1 MNFTFLKILVKK
13 EFAQIAKDRSAL
25 VIAFLMPLILVVIY
39 GYAMRMDIKPVKV
52 GFVSDL
58 GSKIERDLLGGF
70 LGSKYLQTRV
80 YTDLESA
87 RRDFKAH
94 EIESIL
100 YFDPRFAAKF
110 QNTLSGLGGTGGGI
124 NLNLSSDESSS
135 AGGASD
141 IQSTGGGENVRPLEY
156 GDAGTSTESG
166 INTSAGGAG
175 ASGEGSY
182 ANGAGGNAY
191 SFGDASANSNGAT
204 VNSSGGSMGTTANF
218 AGENSRSNDAGG
230 MSANSGS
237 SAGDIGA
244 NQGSVNLID
253 GAGDTNT
260 GFIVGAD
267 DLQNTSGG
275 INANP
280 SANGAGGTGGAVNN
294 GGGTSSAGG
303 RGVNSSA
310 SSSAGGGASSAGGS
324 ASNSNKDGAEI
335 FLIQNATQS
344 QLALLSYV
352 YVAGVIEQVLAQDY
366 GFLNANLNA
375 AAKPVS
381 VNYRSWF
388 NEANESTWYLVSA
401 EYVGILGLIC
411 LFMVAVVISRE
422 WDRGTIAS
430 LYNSNASA
438 LEIVTAKV
446 GAYYFLALL
455 GGAMTL
461 VYGQTLLGIP
471 IRGSVAMLL
480 ATLCVFVLEMTCLGM
495 LISAICKNQFLA
507 QEYAIVIGYLP
518 VTLLSGMIFDLRGL
532 PAAVNFIG
540 HLLPPTYAVES
551 FRICFLS
558 GGQSATLWVNLA
570 IQALGAVLFFSL
582 CVLSVKRGAR

>member
-87 RRDFKAH
+87 RRDFRAH

-110 QNTLSGLGGTGGGI
+110 QNTLSGLGGASGGI
-124 NLNLSSDESSS
+124 NLNLSIDESSS
-135 AGGASD
+135 ASSASD
-141 IQSTGGGENVRPLEY
+141 IQNTSGGENVRPLE
-156 GDAGTSTESG
+156 DS
-166 INTSAGGAG
+166 GAG
-175 ASGEGSY
+175 ASTESDINTFARDTGASGDISHR
-182 ANGAGGNAY
+182 NGAETDG
-191 SFGDASANSNGAT
+191 SANSFGGGSG
-204 VNSSGGSMGTTANF
+204 VDSGGS
-218 AGENSRSNDAGG
+218 AGSVS
-230 MSANSGS
+230 
-237 SAGDIGA
+237 A
-244 NQGSVNLID
+244 NQGSVNLISGVGDTNVGPID
-253 GAGDTNT
+253 GAGD
-260 GFIVGAD
+260 I
-267 DLQNTSGG
+267 QNRSGG
-275 INANP
+275 VNANP
-280 SANGAGGTGGAVNN
+280 SANGARSAGGAVNN
-294 GGGTSSAGG
+294 GG
-303 RGVNSSA
+303 
-310 SSSAGGGASSAGGS
+310 SSSNVGGSNGAGGGASS
-324 ASNSNKDGAEI
+324 SNKDCAEI

-375 AAKPVS
+375 AARPVS

-461 VYGQTLLGIP
+461 VYGQVLLGIP

>member
-87 RRDFKAH
+87 RRDFRVH

-110 QNTLSGLGGTGGGI
+110 QNSLSGLGGASGGV
-124 NLNLSSDESSS
+124 NLNLYIDESSS
-135 AGGASD
+135 AGSASD
-141 IQSTGGGENVRPLEY
+141 IQNTSSGENVRPLEDR
-156 GDAGTSTESG
+156 GAGTGTDSG
-166 INTSAGGAG
+166 INTSAGGASRDSSHRTG
-175 ASGEGSY
+175 AETSG
-182 ANGAGGNAY
+182 NVN
-191 SFGDASANSNGAT
+191 SFGGGSGVD
-204 VNSSGGSMGTTANF
+204 SGGS
-218 AGENSRSNDAGG
+218 
-230 MSANSGS
+230 
-237 SAGDIGA
+237 AGDVSA
-244 NQGSVNLID
+244 NQGGVNLI
-253 GAGDTNT
+253 GGVGDTNAD
-260 GFIVGAD
+260 FIDGASD
-267 DLQNTSGG
+267 IQNTSGG
-275 INANP
+275 VNASS
-280 SANGAGGTGGAVNN
+280 SANGAGSAGGAANN
-294 GGGTSSAGG
+294 GG
-303 RGVNSSA
+303 
-310 SSSAGGGASSAGGS
+310 SSSSVGSSNGAGGGASSTD
-324 ASNSNKDGAEI
+324 KDGAEI

-461 VYGQTLLGIP
+461 VYGQVLLGIP

>member
-87 RRDFKAH
+87 RRDFRAH

-110 QNTLSGLGGTGGGI
+110 QSTLGGLGGASGGI
-124 NLNLSSDESSS
+124 NLNLSSDESSF
-135 AGGASD
+135 AGSTSD
-141 IQSTGGGENVRPLEY
+141 IQSTGGGENVRPLEDR
-156 GDAGTSTESG
+156 GAGTGTESG
-166 INTSAGGAG
+166 INASAGGTG
-175 ASGEGSY
+175 ASGDSSHR
-182 ANGAGGNAY
+182 NGAETDGNAN
-191 SFGDASANSNGAT
+191 SFGGGSGVD
-204 VNSSGGSMGTTANF
+204 SGGSA
-218 AGENSRSNDAGG
+218 SN
-230 MSANSGS
+230 
-237 SAGDIGA
+237 IGA
-244 NQGSVNLID
+244 NQGSVNLIG
-253 GAGDTNT
+253 GAGDTNAD
-260 GFIVGAD
+260 FIDGASD
-267 DLQNTSGG
+267 IRNTSGG
-275 INANP
+275 VNASP
-280 SANGAGGTGGAVNN
+280 FANGADSAGDAANN
-294 GGGTSSAGG
+294 GGGVSGTGG
-303 RGVNSSA
+303 S
-310 SSSAGGGASSAGGS
+310 SSSAGSTSSS
-324 ASNSNKDGAEI
+324 EKDGAEI

-375 AAKPVS
+375 AARPVS

-455 GGAMTL
+455 GSAMTL
-461 VYGQTLLGIP
+461 VYGQALLGIP

-532 PAAVNFIG
+532 PATINFIG

>member
-110 QNTLSGLGGTGGGI
+110 QNTLSGLGGASGGV
-124 NLNLSSDESSS
+124 NLNLSSDESSF

-141 IQSTGGGENVRPLEY
+141 IQNISGGENVRPLEDR
-156 GDAGTSTESG
+156 GADTGTKSS
-166 INTSAGGAG
+166 INASAGGASGDSSHRTG
-175 ASGEGSY
+175 AET
-182 ANGAGGNAY
+182 GG
-191 SFGDASANSNGAT
+191 SANSFGGGSG
-204 VNSSGGSMGTTANF
+204 VDSSGS
-218 AGENSRSNDAGG
+218 AGNV
-230 MSANSGS
+230 SANQ
-237 SAGDIGA
+237 D
-244 NQGSVNLID
+244 SVNLIGGAGDTNVGPID
-253 GAGDTNT
+253 GAGD
-260 GFIVGAD
+260 I
-267 DLQNTSGG
+267 QNRSGG
-275 INANP
+275 VNASP
-280 SANGAGGTGGAVNN
+280 SANGAGSEGGAANN
-294 GGGTSSAGG
+294 GGG
-303 RGVNSSA
+303 
-310 SSSAGGGASSAGGS
+310 SSSVGGSNGAGGASSS
-324 ASNSNKDGAEI
+324 DKDGAEI

-366 GFLNANLNA
+366 GFLNANLSA
-375 AAKPVS
+375 AARPVS

-461 VYGQTLLGIP
+461 VYGQVLLGIP

-570 IQALGAVLFFSL
+570 IQALGTVLFFSL

>member
-1 MNFTFLKILVKK
+1 MNFTFLKILIKK

-110 QNTLSGLGGTGGGI
+110 QNTLSGLGGASGGV
-124 NLNLSSDESSS
+124 NLNLSSDESSF
-135 AGGASD
+135 AGSTSD
-141 IQSTGGGENVRPLEY
+141 IQSTGGGENVRPLEDR
-156 GDAGTSTESG
+156 GAGTGTESG
-166 INTSAGGAG
+166 INTSASG
-175 ASGEGSY
+175 ASGESLHRTGAEAGEG
-182 ANGAGGNAY
+182 AN
-191 SFGDASANSNGAT
+191 SFGGSSGVD
-204 VNSSGGSMGTTANF
+204 SGGSA
-218 AGENSRSNDAGG
+218 S
-230 MSANSGS
+230 
-237 SAGDIGA
+237 DIGA
-244 NQGSVNLID
+244 DQGSVNLI
-253 GAGDTNT
+253 GGVGDTNA
-260 GFIVGAD
+260 GFIGASD
-267 DLQNTSGG
+267 IRNTSGG
-275 INANP
+275 VNASP
-280 SANGAGGTGGAVNN
+280 FANGARSEGGAANN
-294 GGGTSSAGG
+294 GGGVSGA
-303 RGVNSSA
+303 
-310 SSSAGGGASSAGGS
+310 GGAS
-324 ASNSNKDGAEI
+324 NSGKDGAEI

-375 AAKPVS
+375 AARPVS

-461 VYGQTLLGIP
+461 VYGQVLLGIP

-532 PAAVNFIG
+532 PAAINFIG

>member
-1 MNFTFLKILVKK
+1 MNFTFLKILIKK

-87 RRDFKAH
+87 RRDFRAH

-110 QNTLSGLGGTGGGI
+110 QDTLSGLGGASGGV
-124 NLNLSSDESSS
+124 NLNLSSDESSF
-135 AGGASD
+135 AGGANG
-141 IQSTGGGENVRPLEY
+141 IQNMSSAENVRPLED
-156 GDAGTSTESG
+156 GGAGTESG
-166 INTSAGGAG
+166 INASAGS
-175 ASGEGSY
+175 ASGESLHR
-182 ANGAGGNAY
+182 NGAETGGNVN
-191 SFGDASANSNGAT
+191 SFGGGSGVD
-204 VNSSGGSMGTTANF
+204 SSGSLIDV
-218 AGENSRSNDAGG
+218 S
-230 MSANSGS
+230 
-237 SAGDIGA
+237 A
-244 NQGSVNLID
+244 NQGNVNLI
-253 GAGDTNT
+253 GGVGDTNA
-260 GFIVGAD
+260 GFIDGASD
-267 DLQNTSGG
+267 IQNTSGG
-275 INANP
+275 VNTSR
-280 SANGAGGTGGAVNN
+280 SANGAGSAGNAANN
-294 GGGTSSAGG
+294 GGGS
-303 RGVNSSA
+303 NN
-310 SSSAGGGASSAGGS
+310 GGGASGAGGGSNGTGS
-324 ASNSNKDGAEI
+324 ASNSDKDGAEI

-375 AAKPVS
+375 AARPVS

-461 VYGQTLLGIP
+461 VYGQVLLGIP

>member
-110 QNTLSGLGGTGGGI
+110 QSTLGGLGGANGSI
-124 NLNLSSDESSS
+124 NLNLSSDDSSSTRGTSDIQNVSSAENFRPLEDGGADAGTESGINAS
-135 AGGASD
+135 AGGASGD
-141 IQSTGGGENVRPLEY
+141 ISHRTGAETGGNV
-156 GDAGTSTESG
+156 
-166 INTSAGGAG
+166 N
-175 ASGEGSY
+175 
-182 ANGAGGNAY
+182 
-191 SFGDASANSNGAT
+191 SFGSGSGVD
-204 VNSSGGSMGTTANF
+204 SGGSA
-218 AGENSRSNDAGG
+218 R
-230 MSANSGS
+230 
-237 SAGDIGA
+237 DIGA
-244 NQGSVNLID
+244 DQGGVNLID
-253 GAGDTNT
+253 GADDTNA
-260 GFIVGAD
+260 GFIDGASD
-267 DLQNTSGG
+267 IRNTSGG
-275 INANP
+275 INASP
-280 SANGAGGTGGAVNN
+280 SANGAGSATNN
-294 GGGTSSAGG
+294 
-303 RGVNSSA
+303 
-310 SSSAGGGASSAGGS
+310 GGGASSAGGS
-324 ASNSNKDGAEI
+324 ASNSDKDGAEI

-375 AAKPVS
+375 AARPVS

-461 VYGQTLLGIP
+461 VYGQVLLGIP

-532 PAAVNFIG
+532 PAAINFIG

>member
-58 GSKIERDLLGGF
+58 NSKIERDLLGGF

-87 RRDFKAH
+87 RRDFRAH

-110 QNTLSGLGGTGGGI
+110 QNSLSGLGGAGGGV
-124 NLNLSSDESSS
+124 NLNLSGDESSS
-135 AGGASD
+135 TRGASD
-141 IQSTGGGENVRPLEY
+141 IQNVSSAENVRPLE
-156 GDAGTSTESG
+156 DDSAGASTESG
-166 INTSAGGAG
+166 INASAGG

-182 ANGAGGNAY
+182 GNGAVGNAY
-191 SFGDASANSNGAT
+191 SFSGAGANSNSAT
-204 VNSSGGSMGTTANF
+204 ANSSGGSMGTTANF
-218 AGENSRSNDAGG
+218 AGANSRSNDTGAV
-230 MSANSGS
+230 SANSGS
-237 SAGDIGA
+237 SAGNVSA
-244 NQGSVNLID
+244 NQGNVNLI
-253 GAGDTNT
+253 GGVGDTNA
-260 GFIVGAD
+260 GFIDGASD
-267 DLQNTSGG
+267 IRNTSGG
-275 INANP
+275 INASP
-280 SANGAGGTGGAVNN
+280 SANGAGGVSGATNN
-294 GGGTSSAGG
+294 GGGSSNVSG
-303 RGVNSSA
+303 SSGA
-310 SSSAGGGASSAGGS
+310 GGAS
-324 ASNSNKDGAEI
+324 NSDKDGAEI

-375 AAKPVS
+375 AARPVS

-461 VYGQTLLGIP
+461 VYGQVLLGIP

>member
-80 YTDLESA
+80 YADLESA
-87 RRDFKAH
+87 RRDFRAH

-110 QNTLSGLGGTGGGI
+110 QNTLSGLGGASGGV
-124 NLNLSSDESSS
+124 NLNLSSDESFST
-135 AGGASD
+135 GGASG
-141 IQSTGGGENVRPLEY
+141 IQNMSGAENVRPLEDS
-156 GDAGTSTESG
+156 GADTGTKSG
-166 INTSAGGAG
+166 INASAGGASGDSSHRTG
-175 ASGEGSY
+175 AETGDN
-182 ANGAGGNAY
+182 AN
-191 SFGDASANSNGAT
+191 SFGGANANSNSAT
-204 VNSSGGSMGTTANF
+204 VNYSGGSMGMTANF
-218 AGENSRSNDAGG
+218 AGTNSRSNDTGG
-230 MSANSGS
+230 MSANFSS
-237 SAGDIGA
+237 SASNIGA
-244 NQGSVNLID
+244 NQGSANSIGDAGDTNAGLID
-253 GAGDTNT
+253 GASS
-260 GFIVGAD
+260 I
-267 DLQNTSGG
+267 QNMSGG
-275 INANP
+275 VNASP
-280 SANGAGGTGGAVNN
+280 SANGARSEGGAANN
-294 GGGTSSAGG
+294 GGGSSNIGG
-303 RGVNSSA
+303 SSGA
-310 SSSAGGGASSAGGS
+310 GGASSTD
-324 ASNSNKDGAEI
+324 KDGAEI

-375 AAKPVS
+375 AARPVS

-461 VYGQTLLGIP
+461 VYGQALLGIP

>member
-110 QNTLSGLGGTGGGI
+110 QNSLSGLGGAGGGI
-124 NLNLSSDESSS
+124 NLTFSSDESSS
-135 AGGASD
+135 TRGTSD
-141 IQSTGGGENVRPLEY
+141 IQNVSSAENFRPLE
-156 GDAGTSTESG
+156 DDSAGASTESG
-166 INTSAGGAG
+166 INASAGDTGV
-175 ASGEGSY
+175 SGEDSY
-182 ANGAGGNAY
+182 GNGLEAGG
-191 SFGDASANSNGAT
+191 SG
-204 VNSSGGSMGTTANF
+204 VNSSSAT
-218 AGENSRSNDAGG
+218 
-230 MSANSGS
+230 ANSGS
-237 SAGDIGA
+237 GAGDVSA
-244 NQGSVNLID
+244 NQGSANLIG

-260 GFIVGAD
+260 GFIGGAD
-267 DLQNTSGG
+267 DLQNTDGG
-275 INANP
+275 VNASP
-280 SANGAGGTGGAVNN
+280 YANGVGGVGGAVNN
-294 GGGTSSAGG
+294 DG
-303 RGVNSSA
+303 
-310 SSSAGGGASSAGGS
+310 SSSGASG
-324 ASNSNKDGAEI
+324 SNKDGAEI

-455 GGAMTL
+455 GSAMTL
-461 VYGQTLLGIP
+461 VYGQVLLGIP

>member
-87 RRDFKAH
+87 KRDFRAH

-110 QNTLSGLGGTGGGI
+110 QSTLGGLGGAGV
-124 NLNLSSDESSS
+124 NLNIHGDESSS
-135 AGGASD
+135 MSGASD
-141 IQSTGGGENVRPLEY
+141 IQNVSSAENFSPLEDR
-156 GDAGTSTESG
+156 GAGASTESG
-166 INTSAGGAG
+166 INASAGGTG

-182 ANGAGGNAY
+182 GNGSEAGGT
-191 SFGDASANSNGAT
+191 G
-204 VNSSGGSMGTTANF
+204 VNSSGAT
-218 AGENSRSNDAGG
+218 
-230 MSANSGS
+230 ANSGS
-237 SAGDIGA
+237 SAGDMSA
-244 NQGSVNLID
+244 NQGSVNLIG

-260 GFIVGAD
+260 GLMGGAG
-267 DLQNTSGG
+267 DLQNASGG
-275 INANP
+275 VNASP
-280 SANGAGGTGGAVNN
+280 YANGAGGAGGAVNN
-294 GGGTSSAGG
+294 DG
-303 RGVNSSA
+303 
-310 SSSAGGGASSAGGS
+310 SSSGASG
-324 ASNSNKDGAEI
+324 SNKDGAEI

-375 AAKPVS
+375 AARPVS

-455 GGAMTL
+455 GSAMTL
-461 VYGQTLLGIP
+461 VYGQVLLGIP

>member
-1 MNFTFLKILVKK
+1 MNFTFLKILAKK

-110 QNTLSGLGGTGGGI
+110 QSTLGGLGGANGGI
-124 NLNLSSDESSS
+124 NLNLSSDDSS
-135 AGGASD
+135 
-141 IQSTGGGENVRPLEY
+141 STGGADNLQNVSGGTNIRPLE
-156 GDAGTSTESG
+156 DVSMGTGTESG
-166 INTSAGGAG
+166 MNTSAGDTG
-175 ASGEGSY
+175 ASGESSY
-182 ANGAGGNAY
+182 GNGAGGNAY

-204 VNSSGGSMGTTANF
+204 VNSSGGSMGATANF
-218 AGENSRSNDAGG
+218 AGANSRSNDTGAV
-230 MSANSGS
+230 SANSGS
-237 SAGDIGA
+237 SASDIGA
-244 NQGSVNLID
+244 NQGSVNLIG

-260 GFIVGAD
+260 GLIGGASD
-267 DLQNTSGG
+267 IQNASGG
-275 INANP
+275 VNASP
-280 SANGAGGTGGAVNN
+280 FANGAGGAGDAANN
-294 GGGTSSAGG
+294 GGGT
-303 RGVNSSA
+303 
-310 SSSAGGGASSAGGS
+310 GGS
-324 ASNSNKDGAEI
+324 ASNSDKDGAEI

-461 VYGQTLLGIP
+461 VYGQVLLGIP

>member
-110 QNTLSGLGGTGGGI
+110 QNTLSGLGGANGGI
-124 NLNLSSDESSS
+124 NLNLSSDDSFS

-141 IQSTGGGENVRPLEY
+141 LQNTSGGANVRPLEDR
-156 GDAGTSTESG
+156 GAGASTESG
-166 INTSAGGAG
+166 INTSAGGTG

-182 ANGAGGNAY
+182 SNGAGGNAY
-191 SFGDASANSNGAT
+191 SFGDDSANSNSAT
-204 VNSSGGSMGTTANF
+204 VNSSGGSMGVTANF
-218 AGENSRSNDAGG
+218 AGANSRSNDTGAV
-230 MSANSGS
+230 SANSGS
-237 SAGDIGA
+237 SASDMGA

-260 GFIVGAD
+260 GLMGGAD
-267 DLQNTSGG
+267 DLQNASGG
-275 INANP
+275 VNASP
-280 SANGAGGTGGAVNN
+280 YANGAGGASGAANN
-294 GGGTSSAGG
+294 GGG
-303 RGVNSSA
+303 
-310 SSSAGGGASSAGGS
+310 SSSVGGGSNGPGS
-324 ASNSNKDGAEI
+324 ASNSDKDGAEI

-375 AAKPVS
+375 AARPIS

-461 VYGQTLLGIP
+461 VYGQVLLGIP

-570 IQALGAVLFFSL
+570 IQALGAVLFFGL

>member
-1 MNFTFLKILVKK
+1 MNFTFLKILIKK

-80 YTDLESA
+80 YMDLESA

-110 QNTLSGLGGTGGGI
+110 QSTLGGLGGASGGI
-124 NLNLSSDESSS
+124 NLNLSSDDSSS

-141 IQSTGGGENVRPLEY
+141 IQNVSSAENVRPLE
-156 GDAGTSTESG
+156 DDSAGASTESG
-166 INTSAGGAG
+166 INTSARGTG
-175 ASGEGSY
+175 ASGESSHRT
-182 ANGAGGNAY
+182 GAEASGNANP
-191 SFGDASANSNGAT
+191 FG
-204 VNSSGGSMGTTANF
+204 SGIGVDT
-218 AGENSRSNDAGG
+218 GG
-230 MSANSGS
+230 

-253 GAGDTNT
+253 GAGDTNA
-260 GFIVGAD
+260 GFIDGVSD
-267 DLQNTSGG
+267 IRNTGG
-275 INANP
+275 GVNANP
-280 SANGAGGTGGAVNN
+280 SANGAGGVGGAVNN
-294 GGGTSSAGG
+294 GGSASSAGG
-303 RGVNSSA
+303 GVSGTVNNGGL
-310 SSSAGGGASSAGGS
+310 SSAGGGASDSDQ
-324 ASNSNKDGAEI
+324 DGAEI

-375 AAKPVS
+375 AARPVS

-455 GGAMTL
+455 GSAMTL
-461 VYGQTLLGIP
+461 VYGQVLLGIP

>member
-58 GSKIERDLLGGF
+58 SSKIERDLLGGF

-110 QNTLSGLGGTGGGI
+110 QSTLGGLGGAGGGI
-124 NLNLSSDESSS
+124 NLNFSSDDSSF
-135 AGGASD
+135 AGGAD
-141 IQSTGGGENVRPLEY
+141 NLQ
-156 GDAGTSTESG
+156 
-166 INTSAGGAG
+166 NTSAGAN
-175 ASGEGSY
+175 ASH
-182 ANGAGGNAY
+182 
-191 SFGDASANSNGAT
+191 
-204 VNSSGGSMGTTANF
+204 
-218 AGENSRSNDAGG
+218 
-230 MSANSGS
+230 
-237 SAGDIGA
+237 
-244 NQGSVNLID
+244 
-253 GAGDTNT
+253 
-260 GFIVGAD
+260 
-267 DLQNTSGG
+267 
-275 INANP
+275 
-280 SANGAGGTGGAVNN
+280 SANGAGGVSGAANN
-294 GGGTSSAGG
+294 GG
-303 RGVNSSA
+303 
-310 SSSAGGGASSAGGS
+310 SSSNVGGSNGAGGS
-324 ASNSNKDGAEI
+324 ASNSDKDGAEI

-375 AAKPVS
+375 VAKPVS

-461 VYGQTLLGIP
+461 VYGQVLLGIP

>member
-87 RRDFKAH
+87 RRDFRAH

-110 QNTLSGLGGTGGGI
+110 QNTLSGLGGASGGI
-124 NLNLSSDESSS
+124 NLNLSSDESSF

-141 IQSTGGGENVRPLEY
+141 IKNTSGAENVRPLEDR
-156 GDAGTSTESG
+156 GAGTGTESG
-166 INTSAGGAG
+166 INASTGG
-175 ASGEGSY
+175 ASGDSSHHTGAE
-182 ANGAGGNAY
+182 AGGGAY
-191 SFGDASANSNGAT
+191 SFGAANANSNSAT
-204 VNSSGGSMGTTANF
+204 VNSSGGSMGTTTSF
-218 AGENSRSNDAGG
+218 ADANSRSNDMGD
-230 MSANSGS
+230 MSANFSS
-237 SAGDIGA
+237 SAGDVSA
-244 NQGSVNLID
+244 NQGGV
-253 GAGDTNT
+253 GDTNAD
-260 GFIVGAD
+260 FIDSASD
-267 DLQNTSGG
+267 IQNTSGG
-275 INANP
+275 VNASP
-280 SANGAGGTGGAVNN
+280 FANRARSEGGAANN
-294 GGGTSSAGG
+294 GGG
-303 RGVNSSA
+303 
-310 SSSAGGGASSAGGS
+310 SSSAGGASSS
-324 ASNSNKDGAEI
+324 EKDGAEI

-352 YVAGVIEQVLAQDY
+352 YVAGVIEQVLTQDY

-461 VYGQTLLGIP
+461 VYGQVLLGIP

-570 IQALGAVLFFSL
+570 IQALGAVLFFNL

>member
-100 YFDPRFAAKF
+100 YFDPCFAAKF
-110 QNTLSGLGGTGGGI
+110 QSTLGGLGGAGGGV
-124 NLNLSSDESSS
+124 NLNLSGDESSS
-135 AGGASD
+135 TRGASD
-141 IQSTGGGENVRPLEY
+141 IQNVSSAENFRPLE
-156 GDAGTSTESG
+156 DDSAGASTESG
-166 INTSAGGAG
+166 INISTGGSS

-182 ANGAGGNAY
+182 GNGSEAGG
-191 SFGDASANSNGAT
+191 SGVNSSGAT
-204 VNSSGGSMGTTANF
+204 ANSSGGSIGATAN
-218 AGENSRSNDAGG
+218 SS
-230 MSANSGS
+230 S

-244 NQGSVNLID
+244 NQGSVNLIG

-260 GFIVGAD
+260 GLIGGVD
-267 DLQNTSGG
+267 DLQNTSGSV
-275 INANP
+275 NASH
-280 SANGAGGTGGAVNN
+280 SASGAGGSTNN
-294 GGGTSSAGG
+294 GGGAYG
-303 RGVNSSA
+303 
-310 SSSAGGGASSAGGS
+310 AGGGS
-324 ASNSNKDGAEI
+324 SNSDKNGAEI

-375 AAKPVS
+375 AAKPLS

-461 VYGQTLLGIP
+461 VYGQVLLGIP

>member
-87 RRDFKAH
+87 RRDFRAH

-110 QNTLSGLGGTGGGI
+110 QSTLSGLGGTGGGI
-124 NLNLSSDESSS
+124 NLNFSSDDSF
-135 AGGASD
+135 
-141 IQSTGGGENVRPLEY
+141 STGGADDIQN
-156 GDAGTSTESG
+156 
-166 INTSAGGAG
+166 
-175 ASGEGSY
+175 ASGGV
-182 ANGAGGNAY
+182 NA
-191 SFGDASANSNGAT
+191 
-204 VNSSGGSMGTTANF
+204 SS
-218 AGENSRSNDAGG
+218 
-230 MSANSGS
+230 
-237 SAGDIGA
+237 
-244 NQGSVNLID
+244 
-253 GAGDTNT
+253 
-260 GFIVGAD
+260 
-267 DLQNTSGG
+267 
-275 INANP
+275 
-280 SANGAGGTGGAVNN
+280 SANGARSEGGATNN
-294 GGGTSSAGG
+294 
-303 RGVNSSA
+303 
-310 SSSAGGGASSAGGS
+310 GGGASSAGG
-324 ASNSNKDGAEI
+324 ASNSDKDGAEI

>member
-87 RRDFKAH
+87 RRDFRAH

-124 NLNLSSDESSS
+124 NLNLSSDESSF
-135 AGGASD
+135 AGSASD
-141 IQSTGGGENVRPLEY
+141 IQNVSSAENFRPLE
-156 GDAGTSTESG
+156 DDSAGASTESG
-166 INTSAGGAG
+166 INASAGGAG
-175 ASGEGSY
+175 ASGESSY
-182 ANGAGGNAY
+182 GNGAGGNTY

-204 VNSSGGSMGTTANF
+204 
-218 AGENSRSNDAGG
+218 
-230 MSANSGS
+230 ANSGS

-244 NQGSVNLID
+244 NQGSANLIG
-253 GAGDTNT
+253 GAGDMNT
-260 GFIVGAD
+260 GLIGGAD
-267 DLQNTSGG
+267 DLQNASGG
-275 INANP
+275 VNANP
-280 SANGAGGTGGAVNN
+280 SA
-294 GGGTSSAGG
+294 S
-303 RGVNSSA
+303 
-310 SSSAGGGASSAGGS
+310 GASG
-324 ASNSNKDGAEI
+324 SNKDGAEI

-375 AAKPVS
+375 AARPIS

-461 VYGQTLLGIP
+461 VYGQVLLGIP

>member
-110 QNTLSGLGGTGGGI
+110 QSTLGGLGGAGGGI
-124 NLNLSSDESSS
+124 NLNLSSDDSSF
-135 AGGASD
+135 AGGAGD
-141 IQSTGGGENVRPLEY
+141 IQNMSGAENVRPLEDR
-156 GDAGTSTESG
+156 GAGASTESG
-166 INTSAGGAG
+166 INASTGGSS
-175 ASGEGSY
+175 ASGESSY
-182 ANGAGGNAY
+182 GNGAGGNAY

-218 AGENSRSNDAGG
+218 AGANSRSNDTGAV
-230 MSANSGS
+230 SVNSGS

-244 NQGSVNLID
+244 NQGSVNLIG
-253 GAGDTNT
+253 GAGDTNV
-260 GFIVGAD
+260 GPIDGAD

-275 INANP
+275 VNASP
-280 SANGAGGTGGAVNN
+280 SANDVGGAGGAGGAIANN
-294 GGGTSSAGG
+294 GG
-303 RGVNSSA
+303 A
-310 SSSAGGGASSAGGS
+310 SR
-324 ASNSNKDGAEI
+324 SNKDGAEI

-375 AAKPVS
+375 AARPVS

-461 VYGQTLLGIP
+461 VYGQVLLGIP

>member
-70 LGSKYLQTRV
+70 LGSKYLQTHV

-94 EIESIL
+94 KIESIL

-110 QNTLSGLGGTGGGI
+110 QSTLGGLGGAGGGI
-124 NLNLSSDESSS
+124 NLNISSDESSS
-135 AGGASD
+135 MGGASD
-141 IQSTGGGENVRPLEY
+141 LQNMSGSANVRPLEDR
-156 GDAGTSTESG
+156 GADTGTESG
-166 INTSAGGAG
+166 INASAGGTG

-182 ANGAGGNAY
+182 GNGAGGNAY
-191 SFGDASANSNGAT
+191 SFGDASANSNSAT
-204 VNSSGGSMGTTANF
+204 VNSSGGSMGATANF
-218 AGENSRSNDAGG
+218 AGANSRSNDTGG

-237 SAGDIGA
+237 SAGDVSA
-244 NQGSVNLID
+244 NQGSVNLIG
-253 GAGDTNT
+253 GADDTNT
-260 GFIVGAD
+260 GLIGGAD
-267 DLQNTSGG
+267 DLQNTDGG
-275 INANP
+275 ANINP
-280 SANGAGGTGGAVNN
+280 SANGAGGTGGAIANN
-294 GGGTSSAGG
+294 GGANG
-303 RGVNSSA
+303 
-310 SSSAGGGASSAGGS
+310 AGGGANG
-324 ASNSNKDGAEI
+324 SNKDGAEI

-375 AAKPVS
+375 AARPVS

-461 VYGQTLLGIP
+461 VYGQVLLGIP

>member
-87 RRDFKAH
+87 RRDFRAH

-110 QNTLSGLGGTGGGI
+110 QSTLGGLGGAGGGV
-124 NLNLSSDESSS
+124 NLNLSSDESSFTS
-135 AGGASD
+135 GASD
-141 IQSTGGGENVRPLEY
+141 IQNISSSENVRPLE
-156 GDAGTSTESG
+156 DVSAGASTESG
-166 INTSAGGAG
+166 MNTSAGGTG
-175 ASGEGSY
+175 ASGESSY
-182 ANGAGGNAY
+182 GNGAGGNAY

-204 VNSSGGSMGTTANF
+204 VNSSGGSMGATANF
-218 AGENSRSNDAGG
+218 AGANSRSNDTGAV
-230 MSANSGS
+230 SANSGS
-237 SAGDIGA
+237 SASDMGA
-244 NQGSVNLID
+244 NQGSVNLIG

-260 GFIVGAD
+260 GLIGGAD
-267 DLQNTSGG
+267 DLKNASGG
-275 INANP
+275 VNASP
-280 SANGAGGTGGAVNN
+280 SANGAGSVSGAANN
-294 GGGTSSAGG
+294 GG
-303 RGVNSSA
+303 
-310 SSSAGGGASSAGGS
+310 SSSNVGGGASG
-324 ASNSNKDGAEI
+324 SNKDGAEI

-375 AAKPVS
+375 AARPVS

-570 IQALGAVLFFSL
+570 IQALGTVLFFSL

>member
-110 QNTLSGLGGTGGGI
+110 QSTLGGLGGAGV
-124 NLNLSSDESSS
+124 NLNIHSDESSS
-135 AGGASD
+135 TRGTSD
-141 IQSTGGGENVRPLEY
+141 IQNMNGGDNVRPLE
-156 GDAGTSTESG
+156 GASTESG
-166 INTSAGGAG
+166 INASTGG
-175 ASGEGSY
+175 ASGESLHRNGTEAGDN
-182 ANGAGGNAY
+182 AN
-191 SFGDASANSNGAT
+191 SFGGGSGVNSSGAT
-204 VNSSGGSMGTTANF
+204 ANSSGGSMGAT
-218 AGENSRSNDAGG
+218 
-230 MSANSGS
+230 ANSGS
-237 SAGDIGA
+237 SAGDVSA
-244 NQGSVNLID
+244 NQGSVNLI
-253 GAGDTNT
+253 GSAGDTNT
-260 GFIVGAD
+260 GLMGGAD
-267 DLQNTSGG
+267 DLQNTSNGV
-275 INANP
+275 NASP
-280 SANGAGGTGGAVNN
+280 SANGARSEGGAANN
-294 GGGTSSAGG
+294 GGSSSNVGG
-303 RGVNSSA
+303 
-310 SSSAGGGASSAGGS
+310 SSSAGG
-324 ASNSNKDGAEI
+324 ASNSDKDGAEI

-461 VYGQTLLGIP
+461 VYGQVLLGIP

>member
-100 YFDPRFAAKF
+100 YFDPCFAAKF
-110 QNTLSGLGGTGGGI
+110 QSTLGGLGGAGGGV
-124 NLNLSSDESSS
+124 NLNLSGDESSS
-135 AGGASD
+135 TRGASD
-141 IQSTGGGENVRPLEY
+141 IQNVSSAENFRPLE
-156 GDAGTSTESG
+156 DDSAGASTESG
-166 INTSAGGAG
+166 INISTGGSS

-182 ANGAGGNAY
+182 GNGSEAGG
-191 SFGDASANSNGAT
+191 SGVNSSGAT
-204 VNSSGGSMGTTANF
+204 ANSSGGSIGATAN
-218 AGENSRSNDAGG
+218 SS
-230 MSANSGS
+230 S

-244 NQGSVNLID
+244 NQGSVNLIG

-260 GFIVGAD
+260 GLIGGVD
-267 DLQNTSGG
+267 DLQNTSGSV
-275 INANP
+275 NASH
-280 SANGAGGTGGAVNN
+280 SASGAGGSTNN
-294 GGGTSSAGG
+294 GGGAYG
-303 RGVNSSA
+303 
-310 SSSAGGGASSAGGS
+310 AGGGS
-324 ASNSNKDGAEI
+324 SNSDKNGAEI

-375 AAKPVS
+375 AAKPLS

-461 VYGQTLLGIP
+461 VYGQVLLGIP

-570 IQALGAVLFFSL
+570 IQALGAVLFFGL

>member
-1 MNFTFLKILVKK
+1 SP
-13 EFAQIAKDRSAL
+13 FANG
-25 VIAFLMPLILVVIY
+25 V
-39 GYAMRMDIKPVKV
+39 
-52 GFVSDL
+52 
-58 GSKIERDLLGGF
+58 
-70 LGSKYLQTRV
+70 
-80 YTDLESA
+80 
-87 RRDFKAH
+87 
-94 EIESIL
+94 
-100 YFDPRFAAKF
+100 
-110 QNTLSGLGGTGGGI
+110 
-124 NLNLSSDESSS
+124 
-135 AGGASD
+135 
-141 IQSTGGGENVRPLEY
+141 
-156 GDAGTSTESG
+156 GDA
-166 INTSAGGAG
+166 A
-175 ASGEGSY
+175 
-182 ANGAGGNAY
+182 
-191 SFGDASANSNGAT
+191 
-204 VNSSGGSMGTTANF
+204 
-218 AGENSRSNDAGG
+218 
-230 MSANSGS
+230 
-237 SAGDIGA
+237 
-244 NQGSVNLID
+244 
-253 GAGDTNT
+253 
-260 GFIVGAD
+260 
-267 DLQNTSGG
+267 
-275 INANP
+275 
-280 SANGAGGTGGAVNN
+280 NN
-294 GGGTSSAGG
+294 GGGSSSVGG
-303 RGVNSSA
+303 SASSA
-310 SSSAGGGASSAGGS
+310 SGGASSS
-324 ASNSNKDGAEI
+324 DKDGAKI

-375 AAKPVS
+375 AARPVG

-461 VYGQTLLGIP
+461 VYGQVLLGIP

-558 GGQSATLWVNLA
+558 GGQSATLWINLA

>member
-110 QNTLSGLGGTGGGI
+110 QNSLSGLGGASGGI
-124 NLNLSSDESSS
+124 NLNISSDESSS
-135 AGGASD
+135 TRGTSD
-141 IQSTGGGENVRPLEY
+141 IQNVSSAENFRPLE
-156 GDAGTSTESG
+156 DDSAGASTESG
-166 INTSAGGAG
+166 INTSAGGTG
-175 ASGEGSY
+175 ASGESSYGNGSE
-182 ANGAGGNAY
+182 AGG
-191 SFGDASANSNGAT
+191 SANSFGSGSG
-204 VNSSGGSMGTTANF
+204 VDSSG
-218 AGENSRSNDAGG
+218 
-230 MSANSGS
+230 
-237 SAGDIGA
+237 SAGDVSA
-244 NQGSVNLID
+244 NQGSVNLI
-253 GAGDTNT
+253 GGVGDTNV
-260 GFIVGAD
+260 GFIDGASD
-267 DLQNTSGG
+267 IQNTSGG
-275 INANP
+275 VNASP
-280 SANGAGGTGGAVNN
+280 STNGAGGAGGAVNN
-294 GGGTSSAGG
+294 GGGTGG
-303 RGVNSSA
+303 
-310 SSSAGGGASSAGGS
+310 AGGS

-461 VYGQTLLGIP
+461 VYGQVLLGIP

>member
-110 QNTLSGLGGTGGGI
+110 QNTLSGLGGTGGGV
-124 NLNLSSDESSS
+124 NLNLSIDESSS
-135 AGGASD
+135 PGSASG
-141 IQSTGGGENVRPLEY
+141 IQNTSDGENVRPLEDT
-156 GDAGTSTESG
+156 GTESG
-166 INTSAGGAG
+166 INASAGSVSGDSSHRNGA
-175 ASGEGSY
+175 E
-182 ANGAGGNAY
+182 AGGNAN
-191 SFGDASANSNGAT
+191 SFG
-204 VNSSGGSMGTTANF
+204 GGSGVDS
-218 AGENSRSNDAGG
+218 GD
-230 MSANSGS
+230 SAS
-237 SAGDIGA
+237 DIGA
-244 NQGSVNLID
+244 NQGSVNLIG
-253 GAGDTNT
+253 GAGDTNA
-260 GFIVGAD
+260 GLIGASD
-267 DLQNTSGG
+267 IQNTSGG
-275 INANP
+275 INASP
-280 SANGAGGTGGAVNN
+280 SANGARSEGGAANN
-294 GGGTSSAGG
+294 GGGVSGTGG
-303 RGVNSSA
+303 G
-310 SSSAGGGASSAGGS
+310 SSSAGGASG
-324 ASNSNKDGAEI
+324 SNKDGAEI

-461 VYGQTLLGIP
+461 VYGQVLLGIP

>member
-87 RRDFKAH
+87 RRDFRAH

-110 QNTLSGLGGTGGGI
+110 QNTLSGLGGASGGI
-124 NLNLSSDESSS
+124 NLNLSSDESFSS
-135 AGGASD
+135 GGASD
-141 IQSTGGGENVRPLEY
+141 IQNTSGGENVRPLEDR
-156 GDAGTSTESG
+156 GAGASTESS
-166 INTSAGGAG
+166 INTSAGGVSGESSYGDGAA
-175 ASGEGSY
+175 ASGSG
-182 ANGAGGNAY
+182 
-191 SFGDASANSNGAT
+191 
-204 VNSSGGSMGTTANF
+204 VNSSGATAN
-218 AGENSRSNDAGG
+218 SS
-230 MSANSGS
+230 S
-237 SAGDIGA
+237 SASDMGA
-244 NQGSVNLID
+244 NQGSVNLIG

-260 GFIVGAD
+260 GLIGGTD
-267 DLQNTSGG
+267 DLQNTDGG

-280 SANGAGGTGGAVNN
+280 YANGASGASGAANN
-294 GGGTSSAGG
+294 
-303 RGVNSSA
+303 
-310 SSSAGGGASSAGGS
+310 GGGASSAGGS

-366 GFLNANLNA
+366 GFLNANLNS

-570 IQALGAVLFFSL
+570 IQALGTVLFFSL

>member
-87 RRDFKAH
+87 RRDFRVH

-110 QNTLSGLGGTGGGI
+110 QNSLSGLGGADGGV

-135 AGGASD
+135 AGGADDLQNAS
-141 IQSTGGGENVRPLEY
+141 SGENVRPLE
-156 GDAGTSTESG
+156 GAGTESG
-166 INTSAGGAG
+166 INASAGGTG
-175 ASGEGSY
+175 ARGEGSY
-182 ANGAGGNAY
+182 SNGSEADGNAN
-191 SFGDASANSNGAT
+191 SFGGGSGVD
-204 VNSSGGSMGTTANF
+204 SGG
-218 AGENSRSNDAGG
+218 
-230 MSANSGS
+230 

-244 NQGSVNLID
+244 NQGGVNLIG
-253 GAGDTNT
+253 GAGDTNA
-260 GFIVGAD
+260 GFIGASD
-267 DLQNTSGG
+267 IQNTSGG
-275 INANP
+275 VNANP
-280 SANGAGGTGGAVNN
+280 SANGAGGAGGSGVNSSGAGGAVNN
-294 GGGTSSAGG
+294 GG
-303 RGVNSSA
+303 
-310 SSSAGGGASSAGGS
+310 SSSGV
-324 ASNSNKDGAEI
+324 SNSNKDGAEI

-375 AAKPVS
+375 AARPVS

-461 VYGQTLLGIP
+461 VYGQVLLGIP

-507 QEYAIVIGYLP
+507 QEYAIVIGYMP

>member
-1 MNFTFLKILVKK
+1 MGNT
-13 EFAQIAKDRSAL
+13 
-25 VIAFLMPLILVVIY
+25 
-39 GYAMRMDIKPVKV
+39 
-52 GFVSDL
+52 
-58 GSKIERDLLGGF
+58 GG
-70 LGSKYLQTRV
+70 
-80 YTDLESA
+80 A
-87 RRDFKAH
+87 
-94 EIESIL
+94 
-100 YFDPRFAAKF
+100 
-110 QNTLSGLGGTGGGI
+110 GGGI
-124 NLNLSSDESSS
+124 NLNFFSDDSSS
-135 AGGASD
+135 TGSTSDLQNASSGA
-141 IQSTGGGENVRPLEY
+141 NVRPLEDR
-156 GDAGTSTESG
+156 GADTGTKSG
-166 INTSAGGAG
+166 INASAGGTG
-175 ASGEGSY
+175 VSDEGSY
-182 ANGAGGNAY
+182 GNGAGGNAY
-191 SFGDASANSNGAT
+191 SFGDASANSNG
-204 VNSSGGSMGTTANF
+204 GSMGATANF
-218 AGENSRSNDAGG
+218 AGANSRSNDTGAV
-230 MSANSGS
+230 SANFSS

-244 NQGSVNLID
+244 NQGGVNLI
-253 GAGDTNT
+253 GGVGDTNA
-260 GFIVGAD
+260 GFIDGASD
-267 DLQNTSGG
+267 IQNTGG
-275 INANP
+275 GVNASP
-280 SANGAGGTGGAVNN
+280 SANDADSAGDAANN
-294 GGGTSSAGG
+294 GGLSSAGG
-303 RGVNSSA
+303 AA
-310 SSSAGGGASSAGGS
+310 SG
-324 ASNSNKDGAEI
+324 SNKDGAEI

-375 AAKPVS
+375 AARPVS

-461 VYGQTLLGIP
+461 VYGQVLLGIP

>member
-110 QNTLSGLGGTGGGI
+110 QSTLGGLGGAGGGV
-124 NLNLSSDESSS
+124 NLNLSSDDSSF
-135 AGGASD
+135 AGGADD
-141 IQSTGGGENVRPLEY
+141 IQNASSGANVRPLE
-156 GDAGTSTESG
+156 DDSAGASTESG
-166 INTSAGGAG
+166 INTSTGGSS

-182 ANGAGGNAY
+182 GNGSEAGGSGVNL
-191 SFGDASANSNGAT
+191 SGAT
-204 VNSSGGSMGTTANF
+204 ANSSGGSM
-218 AGENSRSNDAGG
+218 DATV
-230 MSANSGS
+230 NSGS
-237 SAGDIGA
+237 SAGDMGA
-244 NQGSVNLID
+244 NQGSVNLI
-253 GAGDTNT
+253 
-260 GFIVGAD
+260 
-267 DLQNTSGG
+267 GG
-275 INANP
+275 
-280 SANGAGGTGGAVNN
+280 
-294 GGGTSSAGG
+294 
-303 RGVNSSA
+303 A
-310 SSSAGGGASSAGGS
+310 SSSAGGGS
-324 ASNSNKDGAEI
+324 SNSDKNGAEI

-352 YVAGVIEQVLAQDY
+352 YVAGIIEQVLAQDY

-375 AAKPVS
+375 AARPVS

-461 VYGQTLLGIP
+461 VYGQVLLGIP

>member
-52 GFVSDL
+52 GLVSDL

-110 QNTLSGLGGTGGGI
+110 QSTLGGLGGASGGI
-124 NLNLSSDESSS
+124 NLNLSSDESSFTS
-135 AGGASD
+135 GASD
-141 IQSTGGGENVRPLEY
+141 IQNISGAENVRPLE
-156 GDAGTSTESG
+156 DDSAGASTESG
-166 INTSAGGAG
+166 INASAGGTG
-175 ASGEGSY
+175 VSGEGSY
-182 ANGAGGNAY
+182 GNGAGGNAY
-191 SFGDASANSNGAT
+191 SFSGANANSNGAT
-204 VNSSGGSMGTTANF
+204 VNSSGGSMGATANF
-218 AGENSRSNDAGG
+218 AGANSRSNNTGAV
-230 MSANSGS
+230 SANSGS

-244 NQGSVNLID
+244 NQGSVNLIG

-260 GFIVGAD
+260 GLIGGAD
-267 DLQNTSGG
+267 DTNTGLMGGADNLQNESGG
-275 INANP
+275 ANTNP
-280 SANGAGGTGGAVNN
+280 YANGAGGAANN
-294 GGGTSSAGG
+294 
-303 RGVNSSA
+303 
-310 SSSAGGGASSAGGS
+310 GGGASSAGGV
-324 ASNSNKDGAEI
+324 ASNSDQDGAEI

-375 AAKPVS
+375 AARPVS

>member
-58 GSKIERDLLGGF
+58 SSKIERDLLGGF

-110 QNTLSGLGGTGGGI
+110 QSTLGGLGGAGGGV
-124 NLNLSSDESSS
+124 NLNIFSDESLSMD
-135 AGGASD
+135 GASD
-141 IQSTGGGENVRPLEY
+141 IQNMSGDANVRPLED
-156 GDAGTSTESG
+156 GGAGASTESG
-166 INTSAGGAG
+166 INTSAGGTG
-175 ASGEGSY
+175 ARGEGSY
-182 ANGAGGNAY
+182 GNGSEAGGSGVN
-191 SFGDASANSNGAT
+191 SSSATA
-204 VNSSGGSMGTTANF
+204 NSSGGSMGATAN
-218 AGENSRSNDAGG
+218 SS
-230 MSANSGS
+230 SG
-237 SAGDIGA
+237 AGDIGA
-244 NQGSVNLID
+244 NQGSVNLIG

-260 GFIVGAD
+260 GLIGGAD
-267 DLQNTSGG
+267 DTNTGLMGGADNLQNASGG
-275 INANP
+275 INASP
-280 SANGAGGTGGAVNN
+280 YASGAVNN
-294 GGGTSSAGG
+294 GGGTGG
-303 RGVNSSA
+303 
-310 SSSAGGGASSAGGS
+310 AGGGASS
-324 ASNSNKDGAEI
+324 SNKDGAEI

-461 VYGQTLLGIP
+461 VYGQVLLGIP

-570 IQALGAVLFFSL
+570 IQALGAVLFFGL

>member
-13 EFAQIAKDRSAL
+13 EFAQITKDRSAL

-110 QNTLSGLGGTGGGI
+110 QNTLSGLGGAGGGV

-135 AGGASD
+135 MSSASD
-141 IQSTGGGENVRPLEY
+141 ILNVSSAENFRPLE
-156 GDAGTSTESG
+156 DDSAGAGTESG
-166 INTSAGGAG
+166 INTSAGGTG
-175 ASGEGSY
+175 ARGEGSY
-182 ANGAGGNAY
+182 DNGSEAGG
-191 SFGDASANSNGAT
+191 SGVNSSGAT
-204 VNSSGGSMGTTANF
+204 VNSS
-218 AGENSRSNDAGG
+218 
-230 MSANSGS
+230 S
-237 SAGDIGA
+237 SASDIGA
-244 NQGSVNLID
+244 DQGSVNLIG

-260 GFIVGAD
+260 GLIGGAD
-267 DLQNTSGG
+267 DLQNTSDG
-275 INANP
+275 INASP
-280 SANGAGGTGGAVNN
+280 SANGAGSATNN
-294 GGGTSSAGG
+294 GGGSSNVGG
-303 RGVNSSA
+303 SNG
-310 SSSAGGGASSAGGS
+310 AGGGASG
-324 ASNSNKDGAEI
+324 SNKDGAEI

-375 AAKPVS
+375 AARPVS

-461 VYGQTLLGIP
+461 VYGQVLLGIP

>member
-58 GSKIERDLLGGF
+58 DSKIERDLLGGF
-70 LGSKYLQTRV
+70 LGSKYLQTRA

-87 RRDFKAH
+87 RRDFRAH

-110 QNTLSGLGGTGGGI
+110 QSTLGGLGGANGGI
-124 NLNLSSDESSS
+124 NLNFSSDDSSS
-135 AGGASD
+135 AGSASD
-141 IQSTGGGENVRPLEY
+141 IQNISGGENIRPLEY
-156 GDAGTSTESG
+156 GDAGTGTESG
-166 INTSAGGAG
+166 MNTSAGGTG

-182 ANGAGGNAY
+182 GNGAEEGG
-191 SFGDASANSNGAT
+191 SG
-204 VNSSGGSMGTTANF
+204 VNSSGATANSSSGSMGATAN
-218 AGENSRSNDAGG
+218 SS
-230 MSANSGS
+230 S
-237 SAGDIGA
+237 SAGDVSV
-244 NQGSVNLID
+244 NQGSVNLI
-253 GAGDTNT
+253 GGVGDTNA
-260 GFIVGAD
+260 GLIGGAD
-267 DLQNTSGG
+267 DLQNASPSASGAG
-275 INANP
+275 GSGVNANP
-280 SANGAGGTGGAVNN
+280 SANGARSEGGAANN
-294 GGGTSSAGG
+294 GG
-303 RGVNSSA
+303 
-310 SSSAGGGASSAGGS
+310 SSSSVGGSNGAGGASSS
-324 ASNSNKDGAEI
+324 DKDGAEI

-461 VYGQTLLGIP
+461 VYGQVLLGIP

-570 IQALGAVLFFSL
+570 IQALGTVLFFSL

>member
-110 QNTLSGLGGTGGGI
+110 QSTLGGLGGAGV
-124 NLNLSSDESSS
+124 NLNIHGDESSS
-135 AGGASD
+135 TRGTSD
-141 IQSTGGGENVRPLEY
+141 IQNMNGGDNVRPLE
-156 GDAGTSTESG
+156 DASTGASTESG
-166 INTSAGGAG
+166 INASEGG
-175 ASGEGSY
+175 ASGDSSHR
-182 ANGAGGNAY
+182 NGAEAGDNAN
-191 SFGDASANSNGAT
+191 SFGGGSGVD
-204 VNSSGGSMGTTANF
+204 SGGSA
-218 AGENSRSNDAGG
+218 S
-230 MSANSGS
+230 
-237 SAGDIGA
+237 DIGA
-244 NQGSVNLID
+244 DQGGVNLIG
-253 GAGDTNT
+253 GAGDTNA
-260 GFIVGAD
+260 GLIGEAD
-267 DLQNTSGG
+267 YLQNTSGG
-275 INANP
+275 INASP
-280 SANGAGGTGGAVNN
+280 SANGAGSATNN
-294 GGGTSSAGG
+294 
-303 RGVNSSA
+303 
-310 SSSAGGGASSAGGS
+310 GGGASSAGGS
-324 ASNSNKDGAEI
+324 ASNSDKDGAEI

-461 VYGQTLLGIP
+461 VYGQVLLGIP

-532 PAAVNFIG
+532 PAAINFIG

>member
-110 QNTLSGLGGTGGGI
+110 QSTLGGLGGAGGGV
-124 NLNLSSDESSS
+124 NLNLSSDESLSMGGTDDLQNASGGANVRSLEDDS
-135 AGGASD
+135 AGD
-141 IQSTGGGENVRPLEY
+141 
-156 GDAGTSTESG
+156 STESG
-166 INTSAGGAG
+166 INASAGGTG
-175 ASGEGSY
+175 ASGDSSHRT
-182 ANGAGGNAY
+182 GAETGGNAN
-191 SFGDASANSNGAT
+191 SFGSGSGVD
-204 VNSSGGSMGTTANF
+204 SGGSA
-218 AGENSRSNDAGG
+218 SDVS
-230 MSANSGS
+230 
-237 SAGDIGA
+237 A
-244 NQGSVNLID
+244 NQGSVNLIG
-253 GAGDTNT
+253 GAGDTNA
-260 GFIVGAD
+260 GFIDGVSD
-267 DLQNTSGG
+267 IQNTSSGV
-275 INANP
+275 NASP
-280 SANGAGGTGGAVNN
+280 STNGARSAGGAANN
-294 GGGTSSAGG
+294 GGGTGG
-303 RGVNSSA
+303 
-310 SSSAGGGASSAGGS
+310 AGGS
-324 ASNSNKDGAEI
+324 ASNSNKDCAEI

-366 GFLNANLNA
+366 GFLNANLNT

-461 VYGQTLLGIP
+461 VYGQVLLGIP

>member
-110 QNTLSGLGGTGGGI
+110 QSTLSGLGGAGGGV

-135 AGGASD
+135 AGGASG
-141 IQSTGGGENVRPLEY
+141 IQNTSGAENVRPLEDS
-156 GDAGTSTESG
+156 GAGTGRESG
-166 INTSAGGAG
+166 INASVGG

-182 ANGAGGNAY
+182 GNGAGGNAY
-191 SFGDASANSNGAT
+191 SFGDASANSNG
-204 VNSSGGSMGTTANF
+204 GSMGATANF
-218 AGENSRSNDAGG
+218 AGANSRSNDTGAV
-230 MSANSGS
+230 SANSSS

-244 NQGSVNLID
+244 NQGGVNLI
-253 GAGDTNT
+253 GGVGDTNA
-260 GFIVGAD
+260 GFIDGASD
-267 DLQNTSGG
+267 IQNTGG
-275 INANP
+275 GVNASP
-280 SANGAGGTGGAVNN
+280 SANDADSAGDAANN
-294 GGGTSSAGG
+294 GGLSSAGG
-303 RGVNSSA
+303 AA
-310 SSSAGGGASSAGGS
+310 SG
-324 ASNSNKDGAEI
+324 SNKDGAEI

-375 AAKPVS
+375 AARPVS

-461 VYGQTLLGIP
+461 VYGQVLLGIP

-582 CVLSVKRGAR
+582 CVLSVKRSAR